1 MSRGAGLC
9 SWRLAR
15 RLQLEMILRSPG
27 CALLWE
33 ASSSGRDPWLDART
47 APSAAGFR
55 RCSQITARF
64 LSFPLPCS
72 VWDTSLSLC
81 PLAVTISP
89 APVLDVRLY

>member
-1 MSRGAGLC
+1 MPFGAGLC

-33 ASSSGRDPWLDART
+33 GSSSGRDPWLGART
-47 APSAAGFR
+47 APGAAGFR
-55 RCSQITARF
+55 RCSQIIACL

-72 VWDTSLSLC
+72 DTSLSPC

-89 APVLDVRLY
+89 SLVLDVLLY